1 MTLYSQIIHHNP
13 ECFFILNQL
22 MSFKFKDSDG
32 RSSKETINTDT
43 KAGLSEIDVQE
54 DKGYHMKL
62 INDFRKVGSV

>member
-1 MTLYSQIIHHNP
+1 
-13 ECFFILNQL
+13 

-32 RSSKETINTDT
+32 RSSKETIKTDT